1 MEELRVEIR
10 ASMVLLAC
18 AVAFI
23 GTHAAI
29 SMGEQFRL
37 ALSVP
42 TTTYKKY
49 AMLALVALSLGG
61 VGFSGTQ
68 YVVFQSFRLRTS
80 DNTIVAIGYDPDMV
94 LGSALVA
101 SFITFLGLCL
111 ASTDECFNKS
121 QKDIM
126 EIFIKRTSRTYSIGE
141 IKRLGKWHIL
151 FLVCTSSLHRVLTG
165 GFLVGGGLCLA
176 RYMAVISVQFPG
188 KVIYHDGMLSLAII
202 LSIVGITILFWL
214 FFRVL
219 SVFPSM
225 DILRTICSLL
235 GLAVIACV
243 QYIRLIFVTFNYDSN
258 TILPEN
264 TVKSSVVIVSVLTS
278 AVLLCFLVLAYVLS
292 DLRAWLQRTTIQ
304 LRQADRALIS
314 MLNRNNK
321 NSQNRTPPTSTNTES
336 NQQQQRQQQYQQLKY
351 RNVPSEVVNYTR
363 KYLNPDR
370 MPELIAHQ
378 KSRSLEGGGNV
389 FIQSPAIYYDTD
401 IPAGGDI
408 DIVDGGGVDT
418 TTAAEIVKNNE
429 SENNELTYSQYQEQ
443 HNINTHIN
451 NNDNNNNIESNIE
464 FEMSSAMM
472 EEGISHIEDD
482 DDFIGGNSSTRSNS
496 GMMMNSPYPDKETN
510 IENNGI
516 MGIAL
521 TSSSRSIVSNHSNR
535 IYPTTTPA
543 TITTP
548 TSLIQRLPPLID
560 KYEDEEYEDA
570 DINNKSISA
579 VRKMSGISDA

>member
-151 FLVCTSSLHRVLTG
+151 FLVCTRSLHRVLTG

-243 QYIRLIFVTFNYDSN
+243 QYIRLIFVTFDYDSN
-258 TILPEN
+258 AILPEN
-264 TVKSSVVIVSVLTS
+264 TVRSSIVIVSVLTS

-321 NSQNRTPPTSTNTES
+321 DSYNRTPSTSMNTDS
-336 NQQQQRQQQYQQLKY
+336 IQQQHQKQRMNQQLKY

-378 KSRSLEGGGNV
+378 KSRSLEGGGNA

-408 DIVDGGGVDT
+408 DIDSGGGVDT
-418 TTAAEIVKNNE
+418 TTAAEIEKNNE
-429 SENNELTYSQYQEQ
+429 YENDEQTYSQYQEQ
-443 HNINTHIN
+443 NNINTHIN

-472 EEGISHIEDD
+472 EEGISHIDDD

-496 GMMMNSPYPDKETN
+496 GMMMNSPYPED
-510 IENNGI
+510 NGI

-535 IYPTTTPA
+535 IYPTTTSA